1 MNCFNPKREA
11 HPLQTPCTPIA
22 VVSHQSVSIPN
33 GKPILVIQQPQRMD
47 RPKGASVNPKREA
60 HPLQTPHV
68 GLVSRSLSVSGFNPK
83 REAHPLQTKPPRKGK
98 DHENLVSIPNG
109 KPILFRR
116 RKLAQARLVET
127 GFQSQTG
134 SPSSSDADL
143 HPAAMDTARFQS
155 QTGSPSS
162 SDPSGDT

>member
-33 GKPILVIQQPQRMD
+33 GKPILFRQQTQRMD
-47 RPKGASVNPKREA
+47 RPKGAS
-60 HPLQTPHV
+60 
-68 GLVSRSLSVSGFNPK
+68 FNPK